1 MVLNAVR
8 NLVVTDFTQPRPF
21 ITIWLGAIP
30 AIGTN
35 WNYILGHILIVKVLI
50 FLAYIFYLKIN

>member
-1 MVLNAVR
+1 MVLNAGR
-8 NLVVTDFTQPRPF
+8 NLVVTNFTQPRPF

-35 WNYILGHILIVKVLI
+35 WN
-50 FLAYIFYLKIN
+50 